1 VNDEVGYKK
10 PPKASQFQ
18 KGASGNPKGRPKGSK
33 NLAIIIR
40 RDGRQKVRVNGPNGV
55 RIVTKQEA
63 VMLQLA
69 NKAAQGDL
77 AATRIWIPLVQYAE
91 AMEQV
96 VGKAPEIHEL
106 DAAVMRGLVERM
118 KKKNDT
124 TNSAPSTDSSKEQS

>member
-18 KGASGNPKGRPKGSK
+18 KGASGNPKDRPKGSK
-33 NLAIIIR
+33 NLASIIR

-106 DAAVMRGLVERM
+106 DAAVMRGLLERM
-118 KKKNDT
+118 KKNDT
-124 TNSAPSTDSSKEQS
+124 TNSASSTDSSKEQS